1 MSGVKRVN
9 AALGMYAAPSKIAE
23 RAHAVWRAHESKLSV
38 PSYWRAKRTKKSLPV
53 QSRYRDVRCFLR
65 GGVLHV
71 ESIALK
77 GTVQLPERINT
88 KARALDLLAVEEKY
102 EDGEF
107 VFRLKHPVLKYVLEP
122 WLSQDDLAGLSKA
135 VDDLPFTITQ
145 SVQGIALHE
154 CVAMNQRC
162 FCLGFKCPTHQHWEI
177 IAGESCACMDDRRM
191 ARDAVAVF
199 DADNNQLRIDSA
211 SFPELWI
218 TVTLPLCL
226 EPKGD
231 DGLLV
236 LTPVRE

>member
-1 MSGVKRVN
+1 MPPNRRNMEGKNMSGVKRVN
-9 AALGMYAAPSKIAE
+9 ALDPYKGMEINRSPWP
-23 RAHAVWRAHESKLSV
+23 R
-38 PSYWRAKRTKKSLPV
+38 KRTKRSLPL

-107 VFRLKHPVLKYVLEP
+107 VFNLKHPVLKYVLGP
-122 WLSQDDLAGLSKA
+122 WLGQAELKGLSKA
-135 VDDLPFTITQ
+135 VGDLPFSVTQ

-154 CVAMNQRC
+154 CVVMNQRC
-162 FCLGFKCPTHQHWEI
+162 FCPGFRCPTHQFWEV
-177 IAGESCACMDDRRM
+177 IAGESCTCMNDRKM

-199 DADNNQLRIDSA
+199 YAEESELRISSA

-218 TVTLPLCL
+218 NIALPLRF

-231 DGLLV
+231 NGLLV
-236 LTPVRE
+236 LTPIKE